1 MYSYW
6 IKKKEKN
13 MIYFESREQKYAT
26 IRKRTHQE
34 SFFLPTFLKKKK
46 TCTHKHIHVV
56 QQFSY
61 NFKKFLRINSYIKNM
76 HIQHERKL

>member
-13 MIYFESREQKYAT
+13 MIYFASREQKYAT

-34 SFFLPTFLKKKK
+34 SFFLPTFLKKK
-46 TCTHKHIHVV
+46 
-56 QQFSY
+56 
-61 NFKKFLRINSYIKNM
+61 NM
-76 HIQHERKL
+76 HTQTYTYSSAILLQF

>member
-13 MIYFESREQKYAT
+13 MIYFASREQKYAT

-46 TCTHKHIHVV
+46 HAHTNI
-56 QQFSY
+56 
-61 NFKKFLRINSYIKNM
+61 YI
-76 HIQHERKL
+76 

>member
-13 MIYFESREQKYAT
+13 MIYFASREQKYAT

-46 TCTHKHIHVV
+46 HAHTNIYTYTYSSAILL
-56 QQFSY
+56 QF
-61 NFKKFLRINSYIKNM
+61 
-76 HIQHERKL
+76 